1 MDRMI
6 PAPRLSAPPSRMSR
20 ALAAV
25 LTATAIA
32 AIAIP
37 SALILTLAP
46 DGVRRAPAVRPPTA
60 RIVPPGEM
68 PTVDAPRF
76 APVTR
81 DDAVAFNATI
91 PFSTAP
97 NPPARPFRL
106 IATPEVAA
114 RAIDCLA
121 TAQLYEAGDDVV
133 GEQAV
138 AQVILNRVR
147 HPAFPKS
154 ICGVVFEGAERTTGC
169 QFTFT
174 CDGALQRARFGAAAW
189 ARARLVARAA
199 LTGSVFAA
207 VGHSTHYHTDWVVP
221 YWSTSLDKVTAVG
234 THLFFRWSGWWG
246 TPAAF
251 TRQLNGNEPVIMQLA
266 ALSSAHRDPT
276 LGLDATEPAPA
287 TAAEAVRRR
296 YPELAGTPDTFIVTL
311 PANVSADELPAL
323 AALNCGERPYCK
335 FLVWTD
341 PAQAAKAFPLS
352 PTEIATMGFSYL
364 RDRATG
370 YDKPLWNCAMFD
382 RAQPQ
387 QCMRRQL
394 IAADIA
400 RSPGPIVPR
409 ALPDPIAA
417 LERRQGT
424 PMPLPRALP
433 SPVPS
438 PAIP

>member
-1 MDRMI
+1 
-6 PAPRLSAPPSRMSR
+6 
-20 ALAAV
+20 
-25 LTATAIA
+25 
-32 AIAIP
+32 
-37 SALILTLAP
+37 
-46 DGVRRAPAVRPPTA
+46 
-60 RIVPPGEM
+60 
-68 PTVDAPRF
+68 
-76 APVTR
+76 
-81 DDAVAFNATI
+81 
-91 PFSTAP
+91 
-97 NPPARPFRL
+97 
-106 IATPEVAA
+106 
-114 RAIDCLA
+114 
-121 TAQLYEAGDDVV
+121 
-133 GEQAV
+133 EQAV

-266 ALSSAHRDPT
+266 ALSSAHRDPA

-352 PTEIATMGFSYL
+352 PTEIATMAFSYL